1 MGAMQRLRIA
11 RFLARFVL
19 AWFALV
25 IAAAAAT
32 PVIQPQALD
41 LICSGGGMKLVAAG
55 GLDEGQ
61 PRAATS
67 LDCPLCLAVAPP
79 PAVMPPVRP
88 QPIERAPQSIPSER
102 PIALLAAALPARG
115 PPSLFA

>member
-1 MGAMQRLRIA
+1 MQPLRSA

-32 PVIQPQALD
+32 PVIQPQALEM
-41 LICSGGGMKLVAAG
+41 ICSGGGMKLVIAGDLEAGAPPAA
-55 GLDEGQ
+55 
-61 PRAATS
+61 AS
-67 LDCPLCLAVAPP
+67 LDCPLCFAIAPP
-79 PAVMPPVRP
+79 PPVVVPAQAQPAGPALHAIPSVRP
-88 QPIERAPQSIPSER
+88 P
-102 PIALLAAALPARG
+102 ALLAAALPARG

>member
-1 MGAMQRLRIA
+1 MQPLRSA

-32 PVIQPQALD
+32 PVIQPQALEM
-41 LICSGGGMKLVAAG
+41 ICSGGGMKLVAAG
-55 GLDEGQ
+55 DLDDGQ
-61 PRAATS
+61 PPTATS

-79 PAVMPPVRP
+79 PAAMLPVQPR
-88 QPIERAPQSIPSER
+88 PIERALPSIPSER